1 MGSDTRQIRNPSPDQ
16 VLIAIITGAANFR
29 EILNQLPVLA
39 ESDLPVLLR
48 GEPGTVKEL
57 VARAICAL
65 NHRRQLCQVINC
77 ASLTESLVRGFYE
90 SQAQSHFADFAI
102 KNGV

>member
-1 MGSDTRQIRNPSPDQ
+1 MVSDTRQIRNPSPEQ
-16 VLIAIITGAANFR
+16 ILIAIITGAANFR

-48 GEPGTVKEL
+48 GEPGTGKEL
-57 VARAICAL
+57 VARAISAL

-77 ASLTESLVRGFYE
+77 ASLTESLVRGFL
-90 SQAQSHFADFAI
+90 
-102 KNGV
+102 